1 MSLVLDSSVALTWF
15 YDDEVVPATEDIQNM
30 VVAGGAL
37 VPAIWHLETA
47 NSLQMNVRR
56 RRITESDRDAALT
69 ELASL
74 AILVDPET
82 IVRAWSDTL
91 ALSTRFRLTVYDAAY
106 LELAHRRGLPLASLD
121 GELRAAASTLGVD
134 VLPTQA

>member
-1 MSLVLDSSVALTWF
+1 VSLVLDSSVALTWF

-106 LELAHRRGLPLASLD
+106 LELAHRRVLPLASLD

>member
-106 LELAHRRGLPLASLD
+106 LELAHRRVLPLASLD